1 MGLNKNT
8 ELGGGDQTYLGGLCP
23 PPRLLSHV
31 GSEGPCHKE
40 MSGPFQTKM
49 TRQSV
54 ESML

>member
-40 MSGPFQTKM
+40 MTGPFQTKM